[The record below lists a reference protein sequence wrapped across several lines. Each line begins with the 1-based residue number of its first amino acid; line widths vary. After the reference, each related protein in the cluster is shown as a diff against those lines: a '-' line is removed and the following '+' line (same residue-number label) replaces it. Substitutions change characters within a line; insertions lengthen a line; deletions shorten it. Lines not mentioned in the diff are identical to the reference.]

1 MGYFQRI
8 RNFITNVFSIIIEK
22 VKALLIKVLGEENFK
37 RAAVFYY
44 QKKELLSKYLFGHL
58 NPSGAYYPIIRTIYK
73 YTFWIAVLTIGFLL
87 QLKTNFLWLTGGMPS
102 IEALQNPKLN
112 QSSTI
117 YSSDGELIGKFF
129 TENRSAVDSSDIS
142 PWMFKALIATEDKRF
157 DDHSGIDLRRMASVA
172 VGILTGDSDR
182 GGGST
187 ISQQLAKNLYNTRRK
202 EMRGVL
208 YRIPL
213 LGTLIYKAKE
223 WITAIELEKRFT
235 KGEIVTMYLNT
246 VDYGNNAFGIKTAAK
261 TYFNKTPDKLDVSES
276 AVLVGLQKATTF
288 YNPIRNPQNSKK
300 RRNTVLQR
308 LVQNGDLDQKE
319 ADKYL
324 TEDIKLDVN
333 IEDANDGLGNYFK
346 VALAKQIQKWAEEN
360 DNDVDIY
367 RDGLKIYTT
376 IDSRMQIYA
385 EEAME
390 QHMRMLQKEF
400 DAQWKDKNPWTY
412 ESGEEIPNFI
422 ENVAKRT
429 KYYKQ
434 LATKFDNNLDSINYY
449 MNQPMPMKLFS
460 WNGPVEKSIS
470 HMDSL
475 RYYKR
480 FLQSGMM
487 AYDPYSGFIKAW
499 VGGVDFDHFKY
510 DHVKQGR
517 RQPGSVFKPIVYTA
531 AIDGKLD
538 LSPCD
543 RREDKK
549 IDYKWKEDG
558 EEKVW
563 TPKNANGSYSGA
575 NLTLRSAL
583 ARSVNTVAVQL
594 TNEIKPKGVIEY
606 ARKMGIK
613 SPLDE
618 VNSLGLGT
626 SDVSLYDLV
635 AAYGIFLNEGLY
647 REPILLFKIE
657 DSKGR
662 VLAEFTADEH
672 LAIKPES
679 AYLMQYMLRGNVEEP
694 GGTGKRLYNYNAL
707 FKNGG
712 QVAGKTGT
720 TSNNSDAWY
729 VGFTK
734 DLVCGV
740 WVGGDDRSIH
750 FRGSMGEGSKSAL
763 PVFGIFMNSVYSDKK
778 LGYVAGPFAK
788 PGIKIEKDYLSCYS
802 YGGGSIE
809 VDSVAIAEVDS
820 IRAYKNRFRDDS
832 TINLDRIERLAPR
845 TRVDSLKIP

>member
-1 MGYFQRI
+1 VGYFQRI

-22 VKALLIKVLGEENFK
+22 FKALLVKVLGEENFK
-37 RAAVFYY
+37 KAAIFYY
-44 QKKELLSKYLFGHL
+44 QKKEQLSNYLFGHL
-58 NPSGAYYPIIRTIYK
+58 NPSGAYYPLIRKIYK
-73 YTFWIAVLTIGFLL
+73 YTFWITVLAIGFLL

-157 DDHSGIDLRRMASVA
+157 DDHSGIDLRRMASVV

-324 TEDIKLDVN
+324 TEDIKLDVS

-346 VALAKQIQKWAEEN
+346 VALAKQIEKWAEEN

-390 QHMRMLQKEF
+390 KHMRMLQKEF

-434 LATKFDNNLDSINYY
+434 LVTKFDNNLDSINYY

-558 EEKVW
+558 VEKVW
-563 TPKNANGSYSGA
+563 SPKNANGSYTGA

-635 AAYGIFLNEGLY
+635 AAYGIFLNEGMY

-657 DSKGR
+657 DSKGK

-729 VGFTK
+729 IGFTK

-763 PVFGIFMNSVYSDKK
+763 PVFGLFMNSVYSDKK
-778 LGYVAGPFAK
+778 LGYTAGPFPK

-802 YGGGSIE
+802 YEGESIV
-809 VDSVAIAEVDS
+809 VDSLAIAEVDS

-845 TRVDSLKIP
+845 TRIDSLKLP

>member
-1 MGYFQRI
+1 MEYFQRI
-8 RNFITNVFSIIIEK
+8 KNFITSVFSIFIEK
-22 VKALLIKVLGEENFK
+22 VRALLVKVLGEENFK
-37 RAAVFYY
+37 KATVFYY
-44 QKKELLSKYLFGHL
+44 QKKGQLSNFLFGHL
-58 NPSGAYYPIIRTIYK
+58 NSSGKYYPVIRKIYK
-73 YTFWIAVLTIGFLL
+73 YTFWVAVLSIGFLL

-129 TENRSAVDSSDIS
+129 TENRSAVDSLDIS

-157 DDHSGIDLRRMASVA
+157 EAHSGIDLRRMASVA

-324 TEDIKLDVN
+324 AADIKLDVN

-346 VALAKQIQKWAEEN
+346 VALAKQIEKWAKEN

-390 QHMRMLQKEF
+390 QHMRMLQREF
-400 DAQWKDKNPWTY
+400 DAHWKDKNPWTY

-434 LATKFDNNLDSINYY
+434 LATKYNNNLDSIGYY
-449 MNQPMPMKLFS
+449 MNKPMPMKLFS

-531 AIDGKLD
+531 AIDGVLD
-538 LSPCD
+538 LGPCD
-543 RREDKK
+543 RRQDKK

-558 EEKVW
+558 VEKIW
-563 TPKNANGSYSGA
+563 SPKNANGSYSGA

-594 TNEIKPKGVIEY
+594 TNEVKPKGVIEY

-635 AAYGIFLNEGLY
+635 AAYGIFLNEGMY

-662 VLAEFTADEH
+662 ILAEFTAKEH

-679 AYLMQYMLRGNVEEP
+679 AYLMQYMLRGNVEES
-694 GGTGKRLYNYNAL
+694 GGTGRRLYNYNAL

-763 PVFGIFMNSVYSDKK
+763 PVFGIFMNSVYTDKK
-778 LGYVAGPFAK
+778 LGYIAGPFPK

-802 YGGGSIE
+802 YEGESIE
-809 VDSVAIAEVDS
+809 IDSLAIAEVDS

-845 TRVDSLKIP
+845 TKIDSLKQP

>member
-1 MGYFQRI
+1 VGYFQRI

-22 VKALLIKVLGEENFK
+22 FKALLVKVLGEENFK
-37 RAAVFYY
+37 KAAIFYY
-44 QKKELLSKYLFGHL
+44 QKKEQLSKYLFGHL
-58 NPSGAYYPIIRTIYK
+58 NPSGAYYSLIRKIYK
-73 YTFWIAVLTIGFLL
+73 YTFWITVLAIGFLL

-157 DDHSGIDLRRMASVA
+157 DDHSGIDLRRMASVV

-324 TEDIKLDVN
+324 TEDIKLDVS

-346 VALAKQIQKWAEEN
+346 VALAKQIEKWAEEN

-390 QHMRMLQKEF
+390 KHMRMLQKEF

-558 EEKVW
+558 VEKVW
-563 TPKNANGSYSGA
+563 SPKNANGSYTGA

-635 AAYGIFLNEGLY
+635 AAYGIFLNEGMY

-657 DSKGR
+657 DSKGK

-729 VGFTK
+729 IGFTK

-763 PVFGIFMNSVYSDKK
+763 PVFGLFMNSVYSDKK
-778 LGYVAGPFAK
+778 LGYTAGPFPK

-802 YGGGSIE
+802 YEGESIV
-809 VDSVAIAEVDS
+809 VDSLAIAEVDS

-845 TRVDSLKIP
+845 TRIDSLKLP

>member
-1 MGYFQRI
+1 MGYIKRLKE
-8 RNFITNVFSIIIEK
+8 FISGIFSVIIEK
-22 VKALLIKVLGEENFK
+22 IKALLIKVLGDENFK
-37 RAAVFYY
+37 KMSAFYY
-44 QKKELLSKYLFGHL
+44 RKKEQLSRVLFGHL
-58 NPSGAYYPIIRTIYK
+58 EPSGAFYPLIRKIYK
-73 YTFWIAVLTIGFLL
+73 YTFWIAVLTLGFFL

-117 YSSDGELIGKFF
+117 YSSDNELIGKFF
-129 TENRSAVDSSDIS
+129 TENRSAVDSVDIS

-157 DDHSGIDLRRMASVA
+157 ETHSGIDLRRMASVA
-172 VGILTGDSDR
+172 VGILTGDTDR

-202 EMRGVL
+202 EMRGIL
-208 YRIPL
+208 YRIPV

-223 WITAIELEKRFT
+223 WITAVELEKRFT
-235 KGEIVTMYLNT
+235 KGEIATMYLNT

-261 TYFNKTPDKLDVSES
+261 TYFNKTPDMLDVSES
-276 AVLVGLQKATTF
+276 SVLVGLQKATTF
-288 YNPIRNPQNSKK
+288 YNPIRNPKNSKK

-308 LVQNGDLDQKE
+308 LVQNGDLDLKE
-319 ADKYL
+319 AEAYMA
-324 TEDIKLDVN
+324 EDIKLDVN

-346 VALAKQIQKWAEEN
+346 VALAKQIDQWAK
-360 DNDVDIY
+360 DNDSDIDIY

-390 QHMRMLQKEF
+390 QHMRMLQREF
-400 DAQWKDKNPWTY
+400 DAQWRDKNPWTY

-422 ENVAKRT
+422 ESVAKRT

-434 LATKFDNNLDSINYY
+434 LAVKFNNNQDSIDYY
-449 MNQPMPMKLFS
+449 MNKPVPMKLFS

-499 VGGVDFDHFKY
+499 VGGVDFEHFKY
-510 DHVKQGR
+510 DHVKQGK

-531 AIDGKLD
+531 AIDGVLD

-543 RREDKK
+543 RRQDVEK
-549 IDYKWKEDG
+549 IYGKG
-558 EEKVW
+558 EGSW
-563 TPKNANGSYSGA
+563 RPRNAGGGFSGA

-583 ARSVNTVAVQL
+583 SRSVNTVAVQL
-594 TNEIKPKGVIEY
+594 TNEIKPKGVAEY
-606 ARKMGIK
+606 AKKMGITSK
-613 SPLDE
+613 LEEDLT
-618 VNSLGLGT
+618 LGLGT
-626 SDVSLYDLV
+626 SDVSLYELV
-635 AAYGIFLNEGLY
+635 ASYGIFLNEGRY

-662 VLAEFTADEH
+662 VIAEFSAEEH

-679 AYLMQYMLRGNVEEP
+679 AYLMQYMLRGNVEES
-694 GGTGKRLYNYNAL
+694 GGTGRRLFNYNAL
-707 FKNGG
+707 FRNGG

-750 FRGSMGEGSKSAL
+750 FRGSMGEGSRSAL
-763 PVFGIFMNSVYSDKK
+763 PIFGIFMNNVYSDKK
-778 LGYVAGPFAK
+778 LGYVAGPFPK
-788 PGIKIEKDYLSCYS
+788 PGIKIEKEYLSCYS
-802 YGGGSIE
+802 YEGESIE

-832 TINLDRIERLAPR
+832 TINLDKIERLAPR
-845 TRVDSLKIP
+845 TKVDSLKLP

>member
-1 MGYFQRI
+1 VGYFQRI

-22 VKALLIKVLGEENFK
+22 FKALLVKVLGEENFK
-37 RAAVFYY
+37 KVAIFYY
-44 QKKELLSKYLFGHL
+44 QKKQQLSKYLFRHL
-58 NPSGAYYPIIRTIYK
+58 NPSGAYYSLIRKIYK
-73 YTFWIAVLTIGFLL
+73 YTFWITVLAIGFLL

-157 DDHSGIDLRRMASVA
+157 DDHSGIDLRRMASVV

-324 TEDIKLDVN
+324 TEDIKLDVS

-346 VALAKQIQKWAEEN
+346 VALAKQIEKWAEEN

-390 QHMRMLQKEF
+390 KHMRMLQKEF

-412 ESGEEIPNFI
+412 ESGEGIPNFI

-558 EEKVW
+558 VEKVW
-563 TPKNANGSYSGA
+563 SPKNANGSYTGA

-635 AAYGIFLNEGLY
+635 AAYGIFLNEGMY

-657 DSKGR
+657 DSKGK

-729 VGFTK
+729 IGFTK

-763 PVFGIFMNSVYSDKK
+763 PVFGLFMNSVYSDKK
-778 LGYVAGPFAK
+778 LGYTAGPFPK

-802 YGGGSIE
+802 YEGESIV
-809 VDSVAIAEVDS
+809 VDSLAIAEVDS

-845 TRVDSLKIP
+845 TRIDSLKLP